1 MSQLRSHHARAAH
14 LRAGHGVTRVASKQ
28 ALPHR
33 LAWGTW
39 PAQSHSNLTYTNAGG
54 ISEYTCFSHRWS
66 GVPVRAP
73 AGRPTEA
80 PNHLP
85 YEVAQRRDL
94 HEHVTHAASG
104 ECSSARAVGSRL
116 QQARSFFPTAGA
128 AAAVI
133 VAAAGGAP
141 SGLRRSGRSWRRG
154 GATLRQHLRR
164 RELLRPGRRSR
175 SGCGAPPATRWAALR
190 TPGRVSAGRRWGAP
204 HVALLHD
211 LGPSRSLRSTS
222 PPGSGL
228 LAPLARVGLRCS
240 AAGRERHKDA
250 RRPAARHSE
259 WQAEQAPLCLLPNL
273 VLQGEKSL
281 QAEIRL

>member
-1 MSQLRSHHARAAH
+1 MP
-14 LRAGHGVTRVASKQ
+14 AGS
-28 ALPHR
+28 L
-33 LAWGTW
+33 
-39 PAQSHSNLTYTNAGG
+39 S
-54 ISEYTCFSHRWS
+54 TCFSHRWS
-66 GVPVRAP
+66 GVPGSRCAP

-164 RELLRPGRRSR
+164 RELLRP
-175 SGCGAPPATRWAALR
+175 A
-190 TPGRVSAGRRWGAP
+190 V
-204 HVALLHD
+204 LHD

-222 PPGSGL
+222 PPSSGL

-240 AAGRERHKDA
+240 AAGQERPLG
-250 RRPAARHSE
+250 RPQPAARHSE
-259 WQAEQAPLCLLPNL
+259 WQAEQVPLWCACCLTW
-273 VLQGEKSL
+273 VV
-281 QAEIRL
+281 

>member
-1 MSQLRSHHARAAH
+1 MQEAIELQKQASKSITTPPSMGCVARTVTLELNLHECRRDLWILAFRAA
-14 LRAGHGVTRVASKQ
+14 GPAS
-28 ALPHR
+28 R
-33 LAWGTW
+33 
-39 PAQSHSNLTYTNAGG
+39 
-54 ISEYTCFSHRWS
+54 C
-66 GVPVRAP
+66 AP

-154 GATLRQHLRR
+154 GATL
-164 RELLRPGRRSR
+164 G
-175 SGCGAPPATRWAALR
+175 
-190 TPGRVSAGRRWGAP
+190 
-204 HVALLHD
+204 
-211 LGPSRSLRSTS
+211 
-222 PPGSGL
+222 
-228 LAPLARVGLRCS
+228 
-240 AAGRERHKDA
+240 
-250 RRPAARHSE
+250 
-259 WQAEQAPLCLLPNL
+259 
-273 VLQGEKSL
+273 
-281 QAEIRL
+281 

>member
-1 MSQLRSHHARAAH
+1 MP
-14 LRAGHGVTRVASKQ
+14 AGS
-28 ALPHR
+28 L
-33 LAWGTW
+33 
-39 PAQSHSNLTYTNAGG
+39 S
-54 ISEYTCFSHRWS
+54 TCFSRRCPAS
-66 GVPVRAP
+66 RCAP

-85 YEVAQRRDL
+85 YEVALRRDL

-128 AAAVI
+128 AATVI

-154 GATLRQHLRR
+154 GATLRQHLGR

-190 TPGRVSAGRRWGAP
+190 TPGRVLLAVARRRCAAR
-204 HVALLHD
+204 ALLHD

-228 LAPLARVGLRCS
+228 LAPQARVGLRCS
-240 AAGRERHKDA
+240 AAGRERHRDA

-259 WQAEQAPLCLLPNL
+259 WQAEQAPLC
-273 VLQGEKSL
+273 
-281 QAEIRL
+281 